1 MYPPRRNPT
10 RSMPEVAPP
19 VIDTVVLRVMAFAH
33 PEGLDILLQ
42 ALAVPRGR
50 FPAEV
55 YNQDEDALPLGAND
69 ESLSELARDLRYTRR
84 QNQILSAAQAE
95 RYKTWL
101 TNAQQLPRHLKR
113 GSLYVDPLELDDLP
127 ARETLRQAFGIDLG
141 EAACLVLAARSGTP
155 ALFLSADEAACR
167 AAEAQGIPYLT
178 LLDVL
183 SAWVERHRPSGDEL
197 DRLLNGM
204 KRAKYGLRESFAAKL
219 KSLLPK

>member
-1 MYPPRRNPT
+1 MLET
-10 RSMPEVAPP
+10 ASP

-42 ALAVPRGR
+42 ALGAPKGR
-50 FPAEV
+50 FPVEV
-55 YNQDEDALPLGAND
+55 YNQDEDALPIGAND
-69 ESLSELARDLRYTRR
+69 ESLSELARGLRYAKR
-84 QNQILSAAQAE
+84 QSQRLPAVQAE

-113 GSLYVDPLELDDLP
+113 GSLYVDPLGVDDLP

-167 AAEAQGIPYLT
+167 AAEAQDIPYLT

-183 SAWVERHRPSGDEL
+183 TVWVKRERPTESEIET
-197 DRLLNGM
+197 LLTGM
-204 KRAKYGLRESFAAKL
+204 KRAKYGLREAFVKRLRS
-219 KSLLPK
+219 S